1 MRSILVRVCRQNRF
15 GTLRTGLGD
24 WIAGMTP
31 IRILEVPTVR
41 EQTHEGHP
49 RWRAS
54 VGPGVGAPS
63 RAGGTPHR
71 LSSGFWFCER
81 RVEEASGFEHGAG
94 DVEEAVGDRAQGAA
108 VRVAAASEFGVFGSA
123 SRVVLNGDAGP
134 MVDGVEACRL
144 TTTQLLPDRL
154 V

>member
-63 RAGGTPHR
+63 RAGGMQCLWVAQFVKLVVHCR
-71 LSSGFWFCER
+71 SM
-81 RVEEASGFEHGAG
+81 
-94 DVEEAVGDRAQGAA
+94 RAFF
-108 VRVAAASEFGVFGSA
+108 RVANS
-123 SRVVLNGDAGP
+123 D
-134 MVDGVEACRL
+134 
-144 TTTQLLPDRL
+144 
-154 V
+154 